1 MTPPSESP
9 APPLLDSGLE
19 WLGRLVARV
28 RRATRRDVSV
38 LVVGAGVGVGVAL
51 ALPSQYTSSAT
62 FIAQGSGTPLIPSAL
77 AGLAATVGFSGTRDF
92 SPQFYA
98 DLAMSR
104 PVLLAALD
112 SQYVVMRDG
121 RTITESYAQIE
132 KISQTDS
139 AKVIDLEL
147 QALGKRVS
155 AHADVRTN
163 IISLYVT
170 ARMPTLSRDIAS
182 NILGALNALNVRF
195 RQEQSRELALFYE
208 SRVATAQAALDS
220 AETAL
225 RVFSERNRAIQN
237 SPLLTMEETRLT
249 RLADAKRTL
258 YTSVAQQ
265 YEETRAQEAR
275 DVPVLTILSAP
286 TVPVKK
292 SAPPRRLIVVLG
304 IVAAILLLAL
314 ETRLREV
321 WTIVV
326 RTSSTAKH

>member
-1 MTPPSESP
+1 
-9 APPLLDSGLE
+9 
-19 WLGRLVARV
+19 
-28 RRATRRDVSV
+28 
-38 LVVGAGVGVGVAL
+38 
-51 ALPSQYTSSAT
+51 
-62 FIAQGSGTPLIPSAL
+62 
-77 AGLAATVGFSGTRDF
+77 
-92 SPQFYA
+92 
-98 DLAMSR
+98 
-104 PVLLAALD
+104 
-112 SQYVVMRDG
+112 
-121 RTITESYAQIE
+121 